1 MPYKYKVR
9 KRQGLMD
16 IKALKPHSQSESLK
30 YSQGYYTPV
39 NKEKYCGGYPIIYR
53 SSWEL
58 RVCKL
63 LDLSPEVK
71 RWGSECI
78 SVKYFSSLDQKY
90 HEYFP
95 DFYFERT
102 DNDGNTKHY
111 VLEVKPKK
119 YLTKPEQPKRV
130 TEKSLKRFKYEA
142 ETFVRNTEKA
152 RACEMFCKQRG
163 WEYKFVTEDSRIPI
177 L

>member
-1 MPYKYKVR
+1 
-9 KRQGLMD
+9 MD
-16 IKALKPHSQSESLK
+16 IKNLKPHSHAESLK
-30 YSQGYYTPV
+30 YNQGYYTPV
-39 NKEKYCGGYPIIYR
+39 NKEKYCGRMPIIYR
-53 SSWEL
+53 SGWEL
-58 RVCKL
+58 KVCKL
-63 LDLSPEVK
+63 LDLSPAVL

-78 SVKYFSSLDQKY
+78 SVQYFCSLDQKY

-95 DFYFERT
+95 DFYFER
-102 DNDGNTKHY
+102 NNAKGELEHY

-130 TEKSLKRFKYEA
+130 TEKALKRFKYEA

-152 RACEMFCKQRG
+152 RACEMYCAKRG
-163 WEYKFVTEDSRIPI
+163 WLYKFITEDSKLPN